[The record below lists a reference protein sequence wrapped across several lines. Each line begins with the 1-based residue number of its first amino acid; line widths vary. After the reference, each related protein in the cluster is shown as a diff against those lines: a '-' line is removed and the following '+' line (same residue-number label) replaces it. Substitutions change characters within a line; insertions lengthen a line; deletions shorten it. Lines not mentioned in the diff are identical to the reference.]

1 MIRWF
6 DQVDGRR
13 FANFTALCNVRH
25 PTQGIVMKKLLSAV
39 LAAGWLLGTCAQA
52 EVQWINA
59 MDPVDCDA
67 F

>member
-1 MIRWF
+1 
-6 DQVDGRR
+6 
-13 FANFTALCNVRH
+13 
-25 PTQGIVMKKLLSAV
+25 MKKLLSAV